1 MASMAEEAIVKGR
14 SHFRGHPIIWLDNKW
29 LYEDNK
35 EPIPGWGGENRPCIK
50 CGSTKWSGDG
60 EVDECLGI
68 LPGVDNACCGHG
80 VPKEAYIRFTNG
92 VTIRGFILVS
102 D

>member
-1 MASMAEEAIVKGR
+1 MASMAEQAKAEGR

-80 VPKEAYIRFTNG
+80 VPENAYIRFTNG
-92 VTIRGFILVS
+92 VAIRGFVLVGK
-102 D
+102 